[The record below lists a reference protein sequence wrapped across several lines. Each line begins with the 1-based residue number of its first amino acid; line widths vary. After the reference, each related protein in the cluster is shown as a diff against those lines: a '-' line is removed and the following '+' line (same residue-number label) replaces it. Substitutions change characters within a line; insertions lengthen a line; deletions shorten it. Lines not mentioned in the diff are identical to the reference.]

1 LKAFDHALLIGGAAM
16 ALVGGVTAAELGLA
30 PIHQAL
36 AQTAPSLDTMAA
48 DAPGPIQADLQS
60 ESLTTPPAVIVPV
73 SAPTPPRRHTD
84 AVDDQPPA
92 GDEAAQQADVDDT
105 QDVAAR
111 DPSVELN
118 PAPQAHPEIRDA
130 ESDESSPV
138 TPG

>member
-1 LKAFDHALLIGGAAM
+1 MKAFDNLLPIGGAAM
-16 ALVGGVTAAELGLA
+16 ALVGGVATAELGLA

-36 AQTAPSLDTMAA
+36 AEIAPSLDTTAA

-60 ESLTTPPAVIVPV
+60 DTVMYPPAVIVPV
-73 SAPTPPRRHTD
+73 SAPTAPRSRTD
-84 AVDDQPPA
+84 AVDDQPPT
-92 GDEAAQQADVDDT
+92 GDEAAEQADVDDT
-105 QDVAAR
+105 QDVAAQ

-118 PAPQAHPEIRDA
+118 PAPEAHPEIRDA